1 MFSSDSY
8 TSEFMAIKTP
18 KVTKKQLLD
27 AFQRLCTEMNVTC
40 RGFDPDAINGR
51 DQWAL
56 IHKRGCGWM
65 VVCGLGGCGVALGR
79 WNNYLPTRWSMLM
92 ALEMT
97 RDVAV
102 KFNKDVE

>member
-1 MFSSDSY
+1 
-8 TSEFMAIKTP
+8 MAIKTP

-56 IHKRGCGWM
+56 IFM
-65 VVCGLGGCGVALGR
+65 I
-79 WNNYLPTRWSMLM
+79 S
-92 ALEMT
+92 
-97 RDVAV
+97 
-102 KFNKDVE
+102 